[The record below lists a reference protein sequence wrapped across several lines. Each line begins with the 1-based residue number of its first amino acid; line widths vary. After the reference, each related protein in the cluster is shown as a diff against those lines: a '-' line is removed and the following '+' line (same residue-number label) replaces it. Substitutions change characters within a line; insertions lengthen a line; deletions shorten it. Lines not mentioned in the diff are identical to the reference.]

1 MNYSFMIEADY
12 PPGTIIILNNED
24 PPYAPI
30 RHKIHRVTHIVPT
43 EPFLNKEVIA
53 IDLSHVP
60 EYAEQMQMFIVE
72 MHRGI
77 QEKRVATWNEQE
89 RLRAAA
95 APEDHVPV
103 VRGGSPGFRLSRRI
117 PQASAP
123 LSDNARFEQFQTDI
137 NRERAENIR
146 LIRQEQTRR
155 RGEAAEVWQERERM
169 RSALNPDEPNN
180 PVPMGRVLVPQG
192 GRKSRRGRKS
202 KKSRKRRSRRRGR
215 R

>member
-43 EPFLNKEVIA
+43 EPFLDKEVIA

-60 EYAEQMQMFIVE
+60 EYAEQMQEFIVE

-77 QEKRVATWNEQE
+77 QEKRVAAWNEQE

-95 APEDHVPV
+95 DHVPV
-103 VRGGSPGFRLSRRI
+103 ARGGSPGFRPFRRT
-117 PQASAP
+117 PQGS
-123 LSDNARFEQFQTDI
+123 
-137 NRERAENIR
+137 
-146 LIRQEQTRR
+146 
-155 RGEAAEVWQERERM
+155 V
-169 RSALNPDEPNN
+169 
-180 PVPMGRVLVPQG
+180 PVPMNDNDIPLGRVFVPQG
-192 GRKSRRGRKS
+192 GRKSRRGRKN
-202 KKSRKRRSRRRGR
+202 KKSKKRRSMKRRSNRRRR